1 MTSTYLDLFKFQ
13 KDLIV
18 ARLTKNVMDG
28 KTYTWSVVSG
38 NTIQPVTVCLDEQ
51 SDVPVTLPKE
61 VERALHSALETFNRA
76 PNGYHID
83 DFLYNVESKAA

>member
-1 MTSTYLDLFKFQ
+1 MTSTYLDLFEFQ
-13 KDLIV
+13 KNLIV

-51 SDVPVTLPKE
+51 SDIPVTLPKE
-61 VERALHSALETFNRA
+61 VERALRSALETFNRA
-76 PNGYHID
+76 PNGYHIN
-83 DFLYNVESKAA
+83 DFLYNVEGKAA

>member
-18 ARLTKNVMDG
+18 SRLTESVMRG
-28 KTYTWSVVSG
+28 KAYTWSVVSG
-38 NTIQPVTVCLDEQ
+38 NTIQPVTVYLDEQ

-61 VERALHSALETFNRA
+61 VERALRSALETFNRA
-76 PNGYHID
+76 PNGYHIN
-83 DFLYNVESKAA
+83 DFLYNVEGKAA